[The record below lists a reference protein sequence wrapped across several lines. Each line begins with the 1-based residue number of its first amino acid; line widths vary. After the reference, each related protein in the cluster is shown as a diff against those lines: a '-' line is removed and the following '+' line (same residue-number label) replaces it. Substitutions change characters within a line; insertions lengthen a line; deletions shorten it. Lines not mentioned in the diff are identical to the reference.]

1 MGARTRSA
9 TSSKG
14 PASGREQTAAFIR
27 MAPFQLIMTDADLV
41 VVEVSPAWSLQTGV
55 SRETALGRNLHDIL
69 PHSAERFGPILGQCL
84 AGETVRFDRAQ
95 VELPDGRT
103 PWYQVELSPWRDLD
117 GRVLGLLI
125 ASHDITDMVEAL
137 EQSRRSERRL
147 KMAAELADLHIWEL
161 DYVSRTL
168 FKVGA
173 EDTFFERPLTYDELV
188 RDIWC
193 SVHPD
198 DLAAAQEAWAQH
210 ERTGEPYR
218 AEYRVKRSDGKEVW
232 TFSTSDLV
240 TDPQGKPLRLVGA
253 LQNITERK
261 HTEAALAAAALQAGA
276 ANTAK
281 SEFLANMSHEIR
293 TPMNGVIGMNAL
305 LLRTDLT
312 PEQRKFAEAVRTS
325 ADCLL
330 NLINDILDISKLEAG
345 KVELEEID
353 FCLPTVV
360 EDVVELLS
368 PRATE
373 KALEIAA
380 YLDDGARGGFRGD
393 PTRLR
398 QVLMN
403 LLTNA
408 LKFTETGFVAVEVT
422 SRAGADGGA
431 TLRFEVQ
438 DTGIGLSDEAKGKLF
453 NKFQQADGSVTRK
466 YGGTGLGLSICR
478 QLVEMMGGQIG
489 VADRPGGG
497 SVFWFE
503 IDLPDAVTPVTTRA
517 TGVQD
522 LNGLK
527 VLVVDD
533 IEINRSI
540 FVRQLEP
547 EGAATT
553 EAADGPSALAA
564 LVTADALGQP
574 FDVVLLDHMM
584 PGMSGETVAAKIR
597 ANGALAQPR
606 IVLASSIGESWR
618 ADRAARAGFDAV
630 LTKPIRRQSLV
641 DVLGALRAQNPTPQA
656 AIARDAEVREAE
668 APPIQ
673 QSAPAGPAASAP
685 GTLARGRLLLAEDNE
700 INTLLACTV
709 LEEAGYSVDCVV
721 NGEEAVAAVQAQPFD
736 LVIMDVQMPK
746 MDGLQATRAIRAL
759 PGPVAL
765 TPILAMTA
773 NAMRSDREMCLAAG
787 MDDFVSKPIEAEA
800 FLRTVSRFT
809 AAELWADDE
818 DAEPAAPAPAD
829 LPDLEPEKLESLG
842 RLMPPAKLKAVVESY
857 LAGARGRLLRIE
869 ALIGELDFPGLAR
882 EAHDLKGVSGNFGA
896 RRLQALAEQLE
907 RACQACD
914 EAEAPRLIGEIRKS
928 SMAAWDLVER
938 WMALQG
944 LAEDQRAAG

>member
-1 MGARTRSA
+1 
-9 TSSKG
+9 
-14 PASGREQTAAFIR
+14 
-27 MAPFQLIMTDADLV
+27 MAPFQLIMTDAALV
-41 VVEVSPAWSLQTGV
+41 LVEVSPAWSAQTGV
-55 SRETALGRNLHDIL
+55 PREAAVGRPLYDIL
-69 PHSAERFGPILGQCL
+69 PHSAERFSAILDQGL
-84 AGETVRFDRAQ
+84 AGETVRFERAR
-95 VELPDGRT
+95 VELPDGRM
-103 PWYQVELSPWRDLD
+103 PWYQIEVSPWRGAD
-117 GRVLGLLI
+117 GAVLGLLI
-125 ASHDITDMVEAL
+125 ASHDVTDMVEAL
-137 EQSRRSERRL
+137 EQSRRSEQRL

-161 DYVSRTL
+161 DYASRAL

-198 DLAAAQEAWAQH
+198 DVAAAQAAWEAH

-218 AEYRVKRSDGKEVW
+218 AEYRVKRADGQEVW
-232 TFSTSDLV
+232 AFSTSDLV
-240 TDPQGKPLRLVGA
+240 VDPQGKPLRLVGA
-253 LQNITERK
+253 LQNITERRR
-261 HTEAALAAAALQAGA
+261 TEAALAAAAVQADA

-305 LLRTDLT
+305 LLRTELT

-373 KALEIAA
+373 KSLEIAA
-380 YLDDGARGGFRGD
+380 YLDDRARGGFKGD

-408 LKFTETGFVAVEVT
+408 LKFTDEGFVAVEVA
-422 SRAGADGGA
+422 SRTELDGAV

-438 DTGIGLSDEAKGKLF
+438 DTGIGLSEEAKGKLF
-453 NKFQQADGSVTRK
+453 AKFQQADGSVTRK

-478 QLVEMMGGQIG
+478 QLVEMMGGAIG
-489 VADRPGGG
+489 VGDREGGG

-503 IDLPDAVTPVTTRA
+503 IALPEATTPVAAPRPSL
-517 TGVQD
+517 QD
-522 LNGLK
+522 LEGLK

-540 FVRQLEP
+540 FVRQLES
-547 EGAATT
+547 EGAVTA
-553 EAADGPSALAA
+553 EAADGPAALAA

-574 FDVVLLDHMM
+574 FDVVLMDHMM

-618 ADRAARAGFDAV
+618 ADRAAKAGFDAV
-630 LTKPIRRQSLV
+630 LTKPIRHQTLM
-641 DVLGALRAQNPTPQA
+641 DLLGDLREVTPAL
-656 AIARDAEVREAE
+656 ARSE
-668 APPIQ
+668 APEPP
-673 QSAPAGPAASAP
+673 PAMPDVAPAASFTTPSPHPA
-685 GTLARGRLLLAEDNE
+685 ARGRLLLAEDNE

-721 NGEEAVAAVQAQPFD
+721 NGEEAVAAVQARPFD
-736 LVIMDVQMPK
+736 LVIMDVQMPR

-759 PGPVAL
+759 PEPLGR

-773 NAMRSDREMCLAAG
+773 NAMRSDREMCLEAG
-787 MDDFVSKPIEAEA
+787 MDDFVSKPIDAEA
-800 FLRTVSRFT
+800 FLRTVSRFM
-809 AAELWADDE
+809 AAELWADDDDTE
-818 DAEPAAPAPAD
+818 AAPAPGD
-829 LPDLEPEKLESLG
+829 LPDLQPDRLDNLA
-842 RLMPPAKLKAVVESY
+842 RLMPATKLKAVVDSY

-869 ALIGELDFPGLAR
+869 ALIGELDFPALGR

-896 RRLQALAEQLE
+896 LRLQALAEQLE

-914 EAEAPRLIGEIRKS
+914 DAEAPRLIGEIRKS
-928 SMAAWDLVER
+928 SMTAWDLVER
-938 WMALQG
+938 WMARQG
-944 LAEDQRAAG
+944 LVGEQQVA